1 VDLTV
6 IRNGKSIDL
15 PVTLTGL
22 DQQIPTEST
31 ESSSENGLDGVS
43 VSAIPDDM
51 RSQLKMDADIQGVVV
66 TRVSPS
72 SKAAAGGIRPR
83 DVIVAIDRQPVT
95 SVSDF
100 ERLMK
105 GAQKD
110 ALFVQVKRYVQGRG
124 WSNFFFGIER

>member
-1 VDLTV
+1 
-6 IRNGKSIDL
+6 
-15 PVTLTGL
+15 
-22 DQQIPTEST
+22 
-31 ESSSENGLDGVS
+31 
-43 VSAIPDDM
+43 M
-51 RSQLKMDADIQGVVV
+51 VV

-95 SVSDF
+95 SVGDF
-100 ERLMK
+100 QRLMK

-110 ALFVQVKRYVQGRG
+110 AIFVQVKRYVQGRG